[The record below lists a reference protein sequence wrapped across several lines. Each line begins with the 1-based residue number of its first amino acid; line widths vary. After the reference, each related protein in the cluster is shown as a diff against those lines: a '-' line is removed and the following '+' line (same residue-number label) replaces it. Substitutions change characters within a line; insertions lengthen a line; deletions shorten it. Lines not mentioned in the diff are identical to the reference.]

1 MTTINVPYMDYFDRQ
16 TLAALTA
23 PPVVEPEPEPQPQDD
38 WSCATDGDL
47 APTGEWVTFKVSA
60 DIKPPVTH
68 YHAGPSGDT
77 IKYSI
82 EHRLPPLVGDV
93 GREETS
99 RLLGEYLADK
109 MLGEYLADKMEA
121 KLVAQIAAPR
131 FKVYGLD
138 GKTEEKVM
146 QVARGDFLPDA

>member
-60 DIKPPVTH
+60 DIKPPRRV
-68 YHAGPSGDT
+68 PSDEVRPGD
-77 IKYSI
+77 S
-82 EHRLPPLVGDV
+82 RPNGRPPVQGLRP
-93 GREETS
+93 GR
-99 RLLGEYLADK
+99 
-109 MLGEYLADKMEA
+109 
-121 KLVAQIAAPR
+121 
-131 FKVYGLD
+131 
-138 GKTEEKVM
+138 
-146 QVARGDFLPDA
+146 